1 MIQNQ
6 FGWVKI
12 TFKENLNP
20 KAMYCKVKI
29 QQVLSVPST
38 FLPVPHSLLP
48 DTAPATLVLP
58 ELELLTIQRLLP
70 EFQVQ
75 KGAPAIVLQK
85 STHSRWLST
94 TFSTMSFP
102 L

>member
-1 MIQNQ
+1 MSD
-6 FGWVKI
+6 GVKANI
-12 TFKENLNP
+12 
-20 KAMYCKVKI
+20 
-29 QQVLSVPST
+29 
-38 FLPVPHSLLP
+38 LPVPHSLLP

-85 STHSRWLST
+85 STQGRWLST
-94 TFSTMSFP
+94 TFSMMSFP

>member
-1 MIQNQ
+1 MIYQHS
-6 FGWVKI
+6 KI
-12 TFKENLNP
+12 
-20 KAMYCKVKI
+20 
-29 QQVLSVPST
+29 
-38 FLPVPHSLLP
+38 LPVPHSLLP

-75 KGAPAIVLQK
+75 KSAPAIVLQK
-85 STHSRWLST
+85 STQALLLSK
-94 TFSTMSFP
+94 TFMAMSFP